1 MIFRPILA
9 RLSKDLAIDLG
20 TANTLIYVAGK
31 GIVLD
36 EPSVVAIRKNG
47 EKDTRLAAV
56 GNEAKA
62 MLGRTPG
69 NISVF
74 RPLKDGV
81 IADFEAAGAMLRH
94 FIRKALDRRGL
105 VRSRV
110 LVSVASGITPVE
122 RRAVRE
128 AVEAAGAREVFLIAR
143 PVAAAIG
150 AGLPITKPT
159 GSMVV
164 DIGGGTTEVAVLSL
178 GGIVYSRF
186 VRVAGDKMD
195 VAIAQ
200 YVKRRHNLLIGD
212 QTAEFIKTSIGNAIA
227 NGHAPEFLPIKGL
240 DLASGL
246 PKTIEIGSQEISVC
260 INEQLVRI
268 TETVKVALENTP
280 PELCGDIVERG
291 IVLSGGGA
299 LLKGI
304 DKLISVETGLQ
315 VTTAE
320 DPLTTV
326 VRGCGMAFESVE
338 LFQQVVI

>member
-1 MIFRPILA
+1 MIFRPILGH
-9 RLSKDLAIDLG
+9 LSKDLAIDLG
-20 TANTLIYVAGK
+20 TANTLVYVTGK

-47 EKDTRLAAV
+47 EKDNKLVAV

-69 NISVF
+69 NIRVF
-74 RPLKDGV
+74 RPLQDGV

-94 FIRKALDRRGL
+94 FIRKALNRRGL

-128 AVEAAGAREVFLIAR
+128 AVEAAGAREVFLFQR
-143 PVAAAIG
+143 PVAAALG

-178 GGIVYSRF
+178 AGIVYSRF
-186 VRVAGDKMD
+186 IRVAGDKMD
-195 VAIAQ
+195 AAIAQ
-200 YVKRRHNLLIGD
+200 YVKRRHNLLIGE

-227 NGHAPEFLPIKGL
+227 NGQAREVMPTKGL

-246 PKTIEIGSQEISVC
+246 PKTIEIDSQEISAC
-260 INEQLVRI
+260 INEQLVSI
-268 TETVKVALENTP
+268 VETVKTALENTP
-280 PELCGDIVERG
+280 PELSGDIIDRG
-291 IVLSGGGA
+291 LVLTGGGA
-299 LLKGI
+299 LLKNI
-304 DKLISVETGLQ
+304 DRLLSIETALP
-315 VTTAE
+315 VIIAE
-320 DPLTTV
+320 EPLTTV
-326 VRGCGMAFESVE
+326 VRGCGIAFESAD
-338 LFQQVVI
+338 LFRQVVV

>member
-1 MIFRPILA
+1 MIFRPILGHF
-9 RLSKDLAIDLG
+9 SKDLAIDLG

-47 EKDTRLAAV
+47 EKDNKLVAV
-56 GNEAKA
+56 GNKAKA
-62 MLGRTPG
+62 MLGRTPE
-69 NISVF
+69 NIRVF
-74 RPLKDGV
+74 RPLRDGV

-94 FIRKALDRRGL
+94 FIRKALNRRGL

-128 AVEAAGAREVFLIAR
+128 AAEAAGAREVFLIQR
-143 PVAAAIG
+143 PIAAAIG
-150 AGLPITKPT
+150 AGLPIIKPT

-178 GGIVYSRF
+178 AGIVYSRF
-186 VRVAGDKMD
+186 IRLAGDKMD
-195 VAIAQ
+195 AAIAQ
-200 YVKRRHNLLIGD
+200 YVKRRHNLLVGD

-227 NGHAPEFLPIKGL
+227 NGETSEVLPTKGL

-246 PKTIEIGSQEISVC
+246 PKTIEIDSHEISGC
-260 INEQLVRI
+260 IKEQLVSI
-268 TETVKVALENTP
+268 IETVRIVLEHTP
-280 PELCGDIVERG
+280 PELSGDIVERG
-291 IVLSGGGA
+291 LVLTGGGA
-299 LLKGI
+299 LLKNI
-304 DKLISVETGLQ
+304 DKLLRGETALP
-315 VTTAE
+315 VTIAE

-326 VRGCGMAFESVE
+326 VRGCGMAFESAG
-338 LFQQVVI
+338 LFQQVVV

>member
-9 RLSKDLAIDLG
+9 HFSKDLAIDLG

-47 EKDTRLAAV
+47 EKDNKFVAV

-62 MLGRTPG
+62 MLGRTPE
-69 NISVF
+69 NIRVF

-81 IADFEAAGAMLRH
+81 IADFEAAGGMLRH
-94 FIRKALDRRGL
+94 FIKKALNRRGL

-128 AVEAAGAREVFLIAR
+128 AAEAAGAREVFLIQR

-150 AGLPITKPT
+150 AGLPVTKPT

-178 GGIVYSRF
+178 AGIVYSRF
-186 VRVAGDKMD
+186 IRLAGDKID
-195 VAIAQ
+195 AAIAQ
-200 YVKRRHNLLIGD
+200 YVRRRHNLLVGD

-227 NGHAPEFLPIKGL
+227 NGEAPEVLRTKGL

-246 PKTIEIGSQEISVC
+246 PTTIEVDSQEISAC
-260 INEQLVRI
+260 IKEQLVSI
-268 TETVKVALENTP
+268 IETVKIALENTP
-280 PELCGDIVERG
+280 PELSGDIVDRG
-291 IVLSGGGA
+291 LVLTGGGA
-299 LLKGI
+299 LLKNI
-304 DKLISVETGLQ
+304 DKLLSGETALP
-315 VTTAE
+315 VTIAE

-326 VRGCGMAFESVE
+326 VRGCGMAFESAE
-338 LFQQVVI
+338 LFQQVVV